1 MAGEEDDAKQRL
13 QRFIH
18 SLDWAALTT
27 LEQLIKTRKKTLKLS
42 RELEA
47 SLQEEWDTEHPDG
60 VNGMR
65 RVFKVVAVSSAR
77 PWCAV
82 YGNAVGSCRCW
93 FGIPK
98 ALPLA
103 GSASRTARLCAPL
116 LIGPD

>member
-1 MAGEEDDAKQRL
+1 MALRAIMAGEEDDAKQRL

-65 RVFKVVAVSSAR
+65 RVFKVVEGQTTHTDVAIR
-77 PWCAV
+77 
-82 YGNAVGSCRCW
+82 
-93 FGIPK
+93 K
-98 ALPLA
+98 
-103 GSASRTARLCAPL
+103 
-116 LIGPD
+116 

>member
-47 SLQEEWDTEHPDG
+47 SLQEEWDTAI
-60 VNGMR
+60 VR
-65 RVFKVVAVSSAR
+65 RT
-77 PWCAV
+77 
-82 YGNAVGSCRCW
+82 RCVQ
-93 FGIPK
+93 
-98 ALPLA
+98 LA
-103 GSASRTARLCAPL
+103 SQL
-116 LIGPD
+116 

>member
-1 MAGEEDDAKQRL
+1 VALRAIMAGEEDDAKQRL

-65 RVFKVVAVSSAR
+65 RERSGPRKVVRRWSRRLGPIRLSS
-77 PWCAV
+77 
-82 YGNAVGSCRCW
+82 S
-93 FGIPK
+93 
-98 ALPLA
+98 LPV
-103 GSASRTARLCAPL
+103 
-116 LIGPD
+116 PD